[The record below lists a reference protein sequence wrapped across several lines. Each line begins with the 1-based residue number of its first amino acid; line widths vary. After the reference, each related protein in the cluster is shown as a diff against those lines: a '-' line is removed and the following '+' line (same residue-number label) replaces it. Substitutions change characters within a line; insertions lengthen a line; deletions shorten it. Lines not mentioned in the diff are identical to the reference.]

1 MIDLRILRQDPQ
13 RVREALRDRG
23 VTFDLDG
30 LMELEARRRTLIA
43 RWEELQHRRKALSE
57 EIGRMLARNE
67 DCSHVKEE
75 VSALGEALREVEA
88 ERREVDGLFEARML
102 ELPNIPHD
110 SVPRG
115 TDETQNL
122 ELRRWGAPPA
132 FGFDPRPHWEI
143 GEALGI
149 LDFRRGARLATSRFT
164 LLVGAGALME
174 RALIRF
180 MLELHTKE
188 HGYREVLPPFMV
200 NRGCLVGTGQLPKF
214 EEDLFKIDGWDL
226 YLVPTAEVPVTNIH
240 REETIDEAQLPLW
253 YVAYTPCFRSE
264 AGSHGK
270 DVRGLTR
277 QHQFD
282 KVELV
287 KIVAPESSWE
297 ELEGLLGDAEEVLR
311 RLGLHY
317 RVVSLCTGDLGF
329 ASAKTYDIEVW
340 LPGQGI
346 FKEISS
352 CSNFTDFQAR
362 RAGIRYRPKGK
373 KGTEFVH
380 TLNGSGLAVGR
391 TMLAILENYQ
401 RGDGSVE
408 VPEAL
413 RPYMGGMEVIR
424 PEKRL

>member
-1 MIDLRILRQDPQ
+1 MIDVRILRQEPQ

-30 LMELEARRRTLIA
+30 LLALDARRRALIA
-43 RWEELQHRRKALSE
+43 QWEELQHRRKKLSE
-57 EIGRMLARNE
+57 EIARILGRKE
-67 DCSHVKEE
+67 DPSQAKAE
-75 VSALGEALREVEA
+75 VTALGELLRAVEA
-88 ERREVDGLFEARML
+88 ERREVETLFEARML
-102 ELPNIPHD
+102 ELHNLPHE
-110 SVPRG
+110 SVPKGR
-115 TDETQNL
+115 DETENL
-122 ELRRWGAPPA
+122 ELRRWGAPPV
-132 FGFDPRPHWEI
+132 FDFEPRPHWEI

-149 LDFRRGARLATSRFT
+149 LDFRRGAKLATSRFT

-188 HGYREVLPPFMV
+188 HGYLEVLPPFMA

-214 EEDLFKIDGWDL
+214 EEDLFRIEGWDL
-226 YLVPTAEVPVTNIH
+226 YLIPTAEVPVTNIH
-240 REETIDEAQLPLW
+240 REETLEEARLPLC

-264 AGSHGK
+264 AGSYGK
-270 DVRGLTR
+270 DVRGLAR

-287 KIVAPESSWE
+287 KIVTPQSSWE
-297 ELEGLLGDAEEVLR
+297 ELERLVRDAEEVLR

-329 ASAKTYDIEVW
+329 AAAKTYDIEVW

-391 TMLAILENYQ
+391 TMLAVLENYQ
-401 RGDGSVE
+401 RLDGSVE
-408 VPEAL
+408 VPEVL

-424 PEKRL
+424 PEKPL